1 MRWSRWRR
9 SVWILLAC
17 MWWTVACATPTGEV
31 PMASGFVLEGEGPFQ
46 RFIVRYR
53 DGSEPAADPAKVPA
67 RVARTVASASVSPMT
82 GLEWQRRL
90 AVGADLLVAGRPLAR
105 HEAQALMEA
114 FSADPDVEY
123 IEVDGVMGIGPG
135 TRRPG
140 GD

>member
-1 MRWSRWRR
+1 MRR
-9 SVWILLAC
+9 SGWQRWAWILLAC
-17 MWWTVACATPTGEV
+17 AWWTVACATPAGET

-53 DGSEPAADPAKVPA
+53 AGSAPAVDPAQVPA
-67 RVARTVASASVSPMT
+67 RVARTVAAASVSP
-82 GLEWQRRL
+82 GPELAWQRRL
-90 AVGADLLVAGRPLAR
+90 AVDADLLVAGRPLAR

-135 TRRPG
+135 TRRPA